1 MKKIT
6 FIIASIAML
15 FSLHAY
21 SQNNYEKEIQDYFKK
36 QEKTEI
42 KIISA
47 NVVDSL
53 YFPLR
58 DIEKYW
64 RGLQRRQEYVEG
76 VLNKKASKS
85 VSDRIEELKSAI
97 DSCDAC
103 TGDAVLN
110 IAKMIET
117 PSEYYNKNQMRK
129 AIFLKFSFPFSN
141 DEYEEILYFHKDG
154 NSIEA
159 SKGRLTNLFYNFS
172 RGSSIMSDYSL
183 EATFEI
189 IDLQKQ
195 L

>member
-6 FIIASIAML
+6 LIIASIAML
-15 FSLHAY
+15 FSFHAF
-21 SQNNYEKEIQDYFKK
+21 SQNKYEKEIQDYFKK

-53 YFPLR
+53 YYPLK

-76 VLNKKASKS
+76 VLNKKAYKS
-85 VSDRIEELKSAI
+85 VSDRIVELKSAI

-110 IAKMIET
+110 ITKMIET
-117 PSEYYNKNQMRK
+117 PSEYYNKTQMRK
-129 AIFLKFSFPFSN
+129 AILLKFSFPFSN
-141 DEYEEILYFHKDG
+141 DEYEEILYFYNDG

-159 SKGRLTNLFYNFS
+159 SKGRLTNLFYNFT